1 MFEVSVAFPESSITA
16 LIGPN
21 GAGKSTIL
29 KAIFG
34 LARIFGGDI
43 LLDDDSVTRE
53 SPQDLVRRGVAYVPQ
68 LGNVFPSLSVRE
80 NLEIGT

>member
-1 MFEVSVAFPESSITA
+1 MKALDGVDIEIDEGEIVA

-34 LARIFGGDI
+34 LAPLRTGDRK
-43 LLDDDSVTRE
+43 SV
-53 SPQDLVRRGVAYVPQ
+53 V
-68 LGNVFPSLSVRE
+68 
-80 NLEIGT
+80 